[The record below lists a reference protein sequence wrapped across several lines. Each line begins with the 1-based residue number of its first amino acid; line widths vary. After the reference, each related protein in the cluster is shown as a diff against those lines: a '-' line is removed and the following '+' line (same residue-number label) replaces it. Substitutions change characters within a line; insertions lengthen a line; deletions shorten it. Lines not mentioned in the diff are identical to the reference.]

1 LFVFSAKRVRIK
13 FNRDNDKIW
22 GKTQRETD
30 RQMEKGRD
38 GKIKKYR
45 NRQMEKQIIEVM
57 HEWRNRE
64 MERWRKRRNGE
75 IDE

>member
-1 LFVFSAKRVRIK
+1 
-13 FNRDNDKIW
+13 
-22 GKTQRETD
+22 
-30 RQMEKGRD
+30 MEKGRD